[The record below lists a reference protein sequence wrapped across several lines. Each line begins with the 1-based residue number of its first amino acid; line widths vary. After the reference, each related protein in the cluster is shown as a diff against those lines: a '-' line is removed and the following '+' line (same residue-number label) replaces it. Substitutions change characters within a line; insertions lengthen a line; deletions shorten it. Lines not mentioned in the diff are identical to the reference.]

1 MNLWYY
7 TTDEEPPNAKA
18 REIAETLGMSG
29 KLLPCDGG
37 YIWLKRGTPWCQ
49 PMIDQADSNIK
60 RRYINI
66 TAEYLTMN

>member
-1 MNLWYY
+1 MQLRFRRMLS
-7 TTDEEPPNAKA
+7 PGCSL
-18 REIAETLGMSG
+18 TLGISG
-29 KLLPCDGG
+29 KLPPCDGG